1 MIHTRQGGTID
12 DTHGSIWVIL
22 TYDSEKQSATLEI
35 RSMPREQRG
44 KLYGLAGVSGP
55 GAERYFKSTNE
66 YYFG

>member
-22 TYDSEKQSATLEI
+22 TYDSEKQRATLEI
-35 RSMPREQRG
+35 RSMPPGQRG
-44 KLYGLAGVSGP
+44 KRYGLAGVSGP
-55 GAERYFKSTNE
+55 GAESYFRKTDE